1 MKTSGRRARAVA
13 ISRSSILSAR
23 GHMLSVSNRPVT
35 ENFLKSPSSS
45 PPARC
50 SVGPPKPKISTSG
63 RRRRNSVAS
72 APAYRSPDASP
83 HEIMIR
89 KLHGDA

>member
-13 ISRSSILSAR
+13 ISRNSILKAR
-23 GHMLSVSNRPVT
+23 GHMLNDSNNPVT
-35 ENFLKSPSSS
+35 ENFEKSPSSS
-45 PPARC
+45 PPARW
-50 SVGPPKPKISTSG
+50 SLGPPKPKISTSG
-63 RRRRNSVAS
+63 MRRRSSVAS

-89 KLHGDA
+89 KS

>member
-1 MKTSGRRARAVA
+1 MKTSGRRSRAVA
-13 ISRSSILSAR
+13 ISRSSIPIAR
-23 GHMLSVSNRPVT
+23 GQMLNDSNNPVT
-35 ENFLKSPSSS
+35 ENFLKSPSNS

-63 RRRRNSVAS
+63 MRRRNSVTS

-89 KLHGDA
+89 KS